1 MMVFQFMLVVNRLFS
16 ACYNCAFIY
25 SLYCESVNC
34 RLRETESTP
43 VCCVINNVEILFS
56 SQFRLSS
63 ECKLCKFRATVVSA
77 CKCLLN

>member
-16 ACYNCAFIY
+16 ACYNCAFIC

-43 VCCVINNVEILFS
+43 VCCTTN
-56 SQFRLSS
+56 
-63 ECKLCKFRATVVSA
+63 CHM
-77 CKCLLN
+77 